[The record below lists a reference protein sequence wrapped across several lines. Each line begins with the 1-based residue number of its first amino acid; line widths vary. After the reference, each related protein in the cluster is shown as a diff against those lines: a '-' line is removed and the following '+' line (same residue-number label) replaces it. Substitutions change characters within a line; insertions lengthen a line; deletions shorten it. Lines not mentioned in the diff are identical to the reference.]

1 MGYTTYEFYTD
12 KYYGDTVPESS
23 FEKWQQSASDKLNYL
38 CFGHITLD
46 DVEQYDTE
54 IQKAVCALADVLFKL
69 DEAKLLANNPEKG
82 NIKSMTVGDQ
92 SVSFGSNDTEYTLAM
107 SDTKKQYDLM
117 VDAVSVYLSHTGLLY
132 AGCD

>member
-1 MGYTTYEFYTD
+1 M
-12 KYYGDTVPESS
+12 
-23 FEKWQQSASDKLNYL
+23 
-38 CFGHITLD
+38 D

-69 DEAKLLANNPEKG
+69 DEAKLHANNPEKG